1 MKGGVTLSKAVTVK
15 CAVRKTS
22 DSSHISPQWESGWA
36 RYTAG
41 SRGRCERRRAEMAAG
56 EPSGPF
62 GPPLSSVS
70 LGSGFSE
77 SGPECRSNQYSTCL
91 GKK

>member
-1 MKGGVTLSKAVTVK
+1 MKGGATLSKAATVK
-15 CAVRKTS
+15 CAGRKTL
-22 DSSHISPQWESGWA
+22 DSSYISPQWESGWA
-36 RYTAG
+36 RCTAG
-41 SRGRCERRRAEMAAG
+41 LRDRCERRTAETGAG

-77 SGPECRSNQYSTCL
+77 SGPERRNNQYSACL